1 MPIWGNPDS
10 ISPAISVSTSLIFCC
25 FIYAWKRSA
34 EVALPALTKSQSEIK
49 GIMCCLGRK
58 KGMSLICLGDHES
71 FGLSDQFPPVLPCFT
86 LTLSGK
92 TKSPSALY
100 EHTYICMDFPHL
112 PRRGRCM
119 VCNGVDPAQRRGPS
133 PGDLGSAT
141 RNIIPFARLRYD
153 SDICS
158 LVPNRSL
165 RKWDLSHFWTMYSV
179 RSTPQVK
186 RTFNKVDKVQGSK
199 HCSEGFEDRHPSTF
213 TILVGMGFH
222 ARPPSNA
229 RRPLQ
234 RKTDLP
240 PENLPLQ
247 HMDVVHASKSSAL

>member
-1 MPIWGNPDS
+1 
-10 ISPAISVSTSLIFCC
+10 
-25 FIYAWKRSA
+25 
-34 EVALPALTKSQSEIK
+34 
-49 GIMCCLGRK
+49 
-58 KGMSLICLGDHES
+58 
-71 FGLSDQFPPVLPCFT
+71 
-86 LTLSGK
+86 
-92 TKSPSALY
+92 
-100 EHTYICMDFPHL
+100 
-112 PRRGRCM
+112 M

-158 LVPNRSL
+158 L
-165 RKWDLSHFWTMYSV
+165 
-179 RSTPQVK
+179 VK